1 MNALS
6 TTRSLH
12 PIQWVAAVAVTL
24 FAITG
29 IGAITGLIP
38 TSKSAETS
46 AMQTPVEQPIAAA
59 PLVPPVPSVA
69 DATPPQPAPK
79 VVVKHAAPVVHH
91 RPTQIARA
99 DTERT
104 VTPPPPPVICD
115 DCGRIESVQRI
126 EHEGQGSGAGAV
138 AGGVLGGV
146 LGHNVGDGNGRKV
159 ATIAGLIGGAMLGNH
174 VEKAQKKTFDYQTT
188 VRFEDGT
195 SRVFNSGN
203 EPSWQDGQRVR
214 LVNGELRPI

>member
-1 MNALS
+1 MNVLS

-38 TSKSAETS
+38 ASKSAEAPATQ
-46 AMQTPVEQPIAAA
+46 ALIEQPVAAA
-59 PLVPPVPSVA
+59 PIVTSTPVA
-69 DATPPQPAPK
+69 DVTPPQPAPK
-79 VVVKHAAPVVHH
+79 VVVKRAAPVVHH

-99 DTERT
+99 DTEREA
-104 VTPPPPPVICD
+104 TPPPPPVICD